1 MENKVGNDFEKILKM
16 LVRQRVLTVEVRMY
30 CL

>member
-16 LVRQRVLTVEVRMY
+16 LVHQRVLTVEVRMY